1 MTEEAIMRID
11 PRLTIH
17 QPDRAIWTGIAISL
31 MLHVVL
37 LTLHFAFP
45 EASREIRSK
54 ALDIILVNSKSE
66 HRPQKAQALAQSN
79 LDGGGDTK
87 EDVRAKSPLP
97 ESQKDQS
104 GAEMEQAKQSEKT
117 SQSRQKRL
125 ASLKKTKT
133 AVVPPPAEEAPQ
145 EQVSAVSGQDLRSS
159 ALEMMRLRAQIDKNT
174 EAYNQIPKVKYL
186 GVRAEEYRFAR
197 YEEDWRLKVE
207 KVGTLNYPQ
216 AARGKIYGNLMLSVR
231 IRSDGSVDKIT
242 IERSSGH
249 KVLDEAAKR
258 IVQLASPFATFP
270 EDIRRDYDFIE
281 IPRVWNFTRESY
293 LETSKR

>member
-1 MTEEAIMRID
+1 MRLD

-66 HRPQKAQALAQSN
+66 HRPQKAQALAQAN

-104 GAEMEQAKQSEKT
+104 GIEMEHAKKSEKT
-117 SQSRQKRL
+117 NQSRQKRL
-125 ASLKKTKT
+125 ASLKNTKT
-133 AVVPPPAEEAPQ
+133 AVVPPPVEEAPQ

-159 ALEMMRLRAQIDKNT
+159 ALEMMRLRAQIDKKT

-186 GVRAEEYRFAR
+186 GLRAEEYRFAR

-216 AARGKIYGNLMLSVR
+216 AARGKIYRNLMLSVR
-231 IRSDGSVDKIT
+231 IKSDGSVEKIT

-249 KVLDEAAKR
+249 KVLDDAAKR
-258 IVQLASPFATFP
+258 IVQLASPFASFP

-281 IPRVWNFTRESY
+281 IPRVWNFTKDNY
-293 LETSKR
+293 LETKAR